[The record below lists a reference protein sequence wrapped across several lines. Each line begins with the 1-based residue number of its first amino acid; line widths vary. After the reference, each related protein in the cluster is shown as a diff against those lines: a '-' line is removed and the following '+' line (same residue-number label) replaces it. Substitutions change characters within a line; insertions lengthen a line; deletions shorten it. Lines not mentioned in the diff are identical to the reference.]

1 MSIPIPNR
9 QLFID
14 GNWKAPALGKRIP
27 IINPS
32 TQQIIGSFSRS
43 SSLSTASLDFIFNS
57 ISFTHTFL
65 VSAGDIPAATK
76 EDVDL
81 AVAAAK
87 AALSRN
93 KGADW
98 ASASGAVRARYL
110 RAIAAKVL
118 TSLASIFSLLLIRF
132 LISILPRRSPRKNL
146 SSQNSKPSI
155 AENRWMKPRGTL

>member
-1 MSIPIPNR
+1 MTGKPQPSA
-9 QLFID
+9 D
-14 GNWKAPALGKRIP
+14 GF
-27 IINPS
+27 PS
-32 TQQIIGSFSRS
+32 STLPHNRS
-43 SSLSTASLDFIFNS
+43 SVLSRALLLSPPSHQISFS
-57 ISFTHTFL
+57 ISFIHTFL
-65 VSAGDIPAATK
+65 INAGEIPAATK

-118 TSLASIFSLLLIRF
+118 TSLASIFSLLLIHF
-132 LISILPRRSPRKNL
+132 LISTLPRRSPRKNP

-155 AENRWMKPRGTL
+155 VENRWMKPPGTL